1 MGVEN
6 VQDIRTR
13 FTAWPIWKRVVAL
26 ALPVV
31 VVLVLGEV
39 AGRLLEQYAGY
50 MPRRAVGYAIGNPY
64 LRTALVPG
72 LRYQSG
78 PFQVDVNS
86 FGFRGSEIAIPKP
99 AGVFR
104 IFALGESTTFGW
116 KGVRS
121 HEEAWPALL
130 EEKLRAAYPDR
141 QFEVVNAGVPGYTS
155 IEQRI
160 NFMLRVS
167 HLEPDAILI
176 YHGNNDLNW
185 SWVPDLHTKLIYGR
199 GDSISAPGWLDRQI
213 DYSYVLMEIRSR
225 MNLLKRSS
233 QIKRDD
239 VDAAALRMLEQNLQ
253 GLIAE
258 ARHAKVQ
265 VAIGTFSHGL
275 DEAGK
280 PEQYNADEITLGVP
294 AVGRWFENLSPQGLR
309 RSFPL
314 YNDIVRSLARAEGLP
329 LAEPAK
335 QVPPTPEF
343 HTDWCHFTAKGEQL
357 MAQIWFDTLE
367 RAGWFR
373 PAGVAVTK

>member
-1 MGVEN
+1 MGVGN
-6 VQDIRTR
+6 AQDIRMR
-13 FTAWPIWKRVVAL
+13 FTAWPVWKRAVAL
-26 ALPVV
+26 AFPVV
-31 VVLVLGEV
+31 VVLMLGEI
-39 AGRLLEQYAGY
+39 AGWLLEQYAGY
-50 MPRRAVGYAIGNPY
+50 MPRRAVGYTTGNPY

-78 PFQVDVNS
+78 PFHVEVNS
-86 FGFRGSEIAIPKP
+86 LGSRGPEIAMPKP

-121 HEEAWPALL
+121 HDEAWPALL
-130 EEKLRAAYPDR
+130 EAKLRAAYPGR

-185 SWVPDLHTKLIYGR
+185 SWVPDIQTKLIYGR

-225 MNLLKRSS
+225 MNFLKRSS

-258 ARHAKVQ
+258 ARHAKVR

-275 DEAGK
+275 DETGT
-280 PEQYNADEITLGVP
+280 PEQYNVDETALGVP
-294 AVGRWFENLSPQGLR
+294 AVDRWFDNLSPQGLR

-314 YNDIVRSLARAEGLP
+314 YNEMVRGLALAEGLP

-367 RAGWFR
+367 QAGWFK
-373 PAGVAVTK
+373 PAGVALTK

>member
-1 MGVEN
+1 M
-6 VQDIRTR
+6 RTR
-13 FTAWPIWKRVVAL
+13 FAAWPMWKRAVAL
-26 ALPVV
+26 AIPAV
-31 VVLVLGEV
+31 VVLTLGEV

-50 MPRRAVGYAIGNPY
+50 MPRRAVGYIVGNPF
-64 LRTALVPG
+64 LRTALPPG
-72 LRYQSG
+72 LQFQSG
-78 PFQVDVNS
+78 PFRVEVNS
-86 FGFRGSEIAIPKP
+86 LGFRGPEIAMPKP
-99 AGVFR
+99 KGVFR

-121 HEEAWPALL
+121 HDEAWPALL
-130 EEKLRAAYPDR
+130 EAKLRAAYPDR
-141 QFEVVNAGVPGYTS
+141 TFEVVNAGVPGYTS

-185 SWVPDLHTKLIYGR
+185 SWVPDLQTKLIYAR
-199 GDSISAPGWLDRQI
+199 GESISAPGWYNRMVDH
-213 DYSYVLMEIRSR
+213 SYVLMEIRSR
-225 MNLLKRSS
+225 INLVSRSS
-233 QIKRDD
+233 KVKRDD
-239 VDAAALRMLEQNLQ
+239 VDAAALKMLEQNLQ

-258 ARHAKVQ
+258 ARRAKVQ

-280 PEQYNADEITLGVP
+280 PEQYNADETALGVP
-294 AVGRWFENLSPQGLR
+294 AVGRWFDNLSPQGLR

-314 YNDIVRSLARAEGLP
+314 YNDMVRSLARAEGLP

-357 MAQIWFDTLE
+357 MAQIWFDALE
-367 RAGWFR
+367 QAGWFKPVGMVEEKPFNR
-373 PAGVAVTK
+373 ADR